1 MRFRHSATLGAAV
14 LALGL
19 VASGSSVA
27 DTASEVAA
35 IRAVNQAFVTAYNSG
50 DVDSM
55 VSLYDEHA
63 VVLPPGAPGARG
75 RTAIRAYLAQDVA
88 ASVKG
93 GITLSFGSKEDDG
106 VSGSTGWASGTYLA
120 KDKSGHVVETGKFL
134 SVYHKK
140 DGKWLYYRDTWN
152 SDGPPPPTAPAK
164 K

>member
-50 DVDSM
+50 DVDGM

-93 GITLSFGSKEDDG
+93 GITLR
-106 VSGSTGWASGTYLA
+106 AS
-120 KDKSGHVVETGKFL
+120 V
-134 SVYHKK
+134 
-140 DGKWLYYRDTWN
+140 
-152 SDGPPPPTAPAK
+152 PPCRPRPIY
-164 K
+164 